1 MTAPFIAEAL
11 GPRGKR
17 RVAVVSAVAGLAI
30 AAMLVVAFLRLLHKG
45 QFGHHLVDPVKQW
58 SVQRFLLLGL
68 LQTIKAALVAMVLAM
83 ALGTIL
89 ALGRLSRS
97 VWVRWLAG
105 AYVDLFRAMPLILLI
120 LFTSLGL
127 PKLGIHLQP
136 FGGVVLAL
144 TAYNGAVLGE
154 IFRAGILSLDRGQS
168 EAGSALGLTYWQS
181 MGLVIVPQ
189 AARRMIPAIVS
200 QLVTLL
206 KDTSLGSVIGFDELL
221 RRAENTGTFYG
232 NSLQLLTEAAVVYI
246 IINFTLSRVA
256 RRLEVRQRRKYKAG
270 AIVVAGG
277 GMDLAVLGAQA
288 SAVTDGAATT

>member
-1 MTAPFIAEAL
+1 
-11 GPRGKR
+11 
-17 RVAVVSAVAGLAI
+17 
-30 AAMLVVAFLRLLHKG
+30 
-45 QFGHHLVDPVKQW
+45 
-58 SVQRFLLLGL
+58 
-68 LQTIKAALVAMVLAM
+68 
-83 ALGTIL
+83 
-89 ALGRLSRS
+89 
-97 VWVRWLAG
+97 
-105 AYVDLFRAMPLILLI
+105 
-120 LFTSLGL
+120 
-127 PKLGIHLQP
+127 
-136 FGGVVLAL
+136 
-144 TAYNGAVLGE
+144 
-154 IFRAGILSLDRGQS
+154 
-168 EAGSALGLTYWQS
+168 

-232 NSLQLLTEAAVVYI
+232 NSLQLLTEAAMIYI

-288 SAVTDGAATT
+288 GAATAGESAT